1 MKKTI
6 FSLATLAMIAAS
18 CSDEVVNRTPDSLKD
33 IISFSS
39 DGTEGLISGSQ
50 TRAGFTS
57 ATDMVI
63 RLQSDDRSTA
73 ATATKYTCTTATAN
87 ADGEAYYSTV
97 GNNGDGFLSRYWD
110 DAHGRNS
117 LLSAYAVAVPNKSLS
132 ATALTA
138 NSLAGGATW
147 ATEATPNNSIT
158 WSVSTSNL
166 TTTNLDNE
174 DLTYSNN
181 IQADAT
187 LGINGR
193 YVWDYNEGKYK
204 PENLTQSTHSQ
215 LGSKRMRFTQSA
227 KLDENSILGTEAGHF
242 DKGHLHFQH
251 ALSRMT
257 IKIVEGDGFTKNETS
272 PTDFKWTSGGSEVS
286 KNTIQILANTVG
298 TSGTLDVKAGSWG
311 DPTNH
316 TKAGISTLATLGTSY
331 DSSTGVFSGD
341 YVDAAGY
348 YRAQMIPGFLFAKD
362 GTTNVLQFSIDNNTI
377 KVTNGM
383 IFKALYDNAGTG
395 SGKNG
400 LPLKDADNND
410 ITSYKMEQGKNYV
423 LEITVKKTGI
433 QAITATVAP
442 WVDVAGKIEVNN
454 AHLTFD
460 LKTSGTAC
468 DKDID
473 LYRLSDDNPSFNSN
487 EYTFTY
493 QGKNWKGN
501 YNDKTELLQSAKGTN
516 GKWTTPWYFESNKTY
531 YHFRTV
537 NKGTVIKDNDNTNDD
552 YFVIAGG
559 SQSTTDPHWGAPFET
574 VTATTTSKPALEY
587 DATNGGYKH
596 VHYAIGATESD
607 INIQE
612 LHMMSNINVIL
623 KTKAEGKVQLY
634 KPAVNYTNYNDYN
647 TTNNLTSG
655 QTGYLADQSAFD
667 ALTDAQK
674 IKTPAV
680 PTVVKITRLS
690 SQGKVYMGNGKVEPI
705 APVSPATYNDAAF
718 SHTMD
723 GPAATSASTFFKT
736 EDTETNVYSY
746 AVVPQELCRVANSTT
761 DDDYVGI
768 FIQTPDNNQY
778 YVIKKLSEILAN
790 EVDDQRN
797 QTKGQKITR
806 WFPGHKYTYT
816 ITITKTGI
824 QAITATVADWVD
836 VKADNIDI
844 NLEN

>member
-1 MKKTI
+1 MKLLPYSLI
-6 FSLATLAMIAAS
+6 LATAFVATG
-18 CSDEVVNRTPDSLKD
+18 CSDELSNLTPDNLKD

-39 DGTEGLISGSQ
+39 DGTEGVMAGPA
-50 TRAGFTS
+50 TRAGFAD
-57 ATDMVI
+57 ATEMVMRI
-63 RLQSDDRSTA
+63 QSDNRTNASDV
-73 ATATKYTCTTATAN
+73 KYTRTTATAN
-87 ADGEAYYSTV
+87 AQAAGKYYSTV
-97 GNNGDGFLSRYWD
+97 GTNGYLARYWD

-117 LLSAYAVAVPNKSLS
+117 LLSVYAAAVPNKSFS
-132 ATALTA
+132 AGGTTNLTA
-138 NSLAGGATW
+138 TSLAGGDPW
-147 ATEATPNNSIT
+147 ATEATPNNSIS
-158 WSVSTSNL
+158 WSVSTSSV
-166 TTTNLDNE
+166 TTDKIANE

-187 LGINGR
+187 LGKNGR
-193 YVWDYNEGKYK
+193 YVWDYTQNKHL
-204 PENLTQSTHSQ
+204 PEELTAITHPD
-215 LGSKRMRFTQSA
+215 LGNQRMRFTQA
-227 KLDENSILGTEAGHF
+227 GKLDETSALGTEAGHF

-257 IKIVEGDGFTKNETS
+257 IKIVEGEGFDKTS
-272 PTDFKWTSGGSEVS
+272 ANKDNDFKWTSGGSVDS
-286 KNTIQILANTVG
+286 NNTLQIVAGTVG
-298 TSGTLDVKAGSWG
+298 TTGTLDIKTGKW
-311 DPTNH
+311 TTT
-316 TKAGISTLATLGTSY
+316 TKSAITTLAPLGTTY
-331 DSSTGVFSGD
+331 TPATGVFSGA

-348 YRAQMIPGFLFAKD
+348 YRAQMLPDYKFSKD
-362 GTTNVLQFSIDNNTI
+362 GTTNVLQFSVDNNTCY
-377 KVTNGM
+377 VTDGM
-383 IFKALYDNAGTG
+383 IFKALNEYNGGSNITNSLITIDDNKIA
-395 SGKNG
+395 
-400 LPLKDADNND
+400 
-410 ITSYKMEQGKNYV
+410 MEQGKNYI

-433 QAITATVAP
+433 QALTATVAE
-442 WVDVAGKIEVNN
+442 WVDVQGKTDVNN

-460 LKTSGTAC
+460 LQTSGTAC

-473 LYRLSDDNPSFNSN
+473 LYRLGDDNPDFDAD

-501 YNDKTELLQSAKGTN
+501 YTDKTELLQSAKGSN

-537 NKGTVIKDNDNTNDD
+537 NKGTTIMDNNNANDD

-574 VTATTTSKPALEY
+574 VTATSTSKPALEY

-634 KPAVNYTNYNDYN
+634 KPAVGTQGESDYV
-647 TTNNLTSG
+647 
-655 QTGYLADQSAFD
+655 A
-667 ALTDAQK
+667 
-674 IKTPAV
+674 AV

-723 GPAATSASTFFKT
+723 GPDATSATTFFKT
-736 EDTETNVYSY
+736 ADTETNVYSY

-844 NLEN
+844 NLED

>member
-1 MKKTI
+1 MKKYIYPI
-6 FSLATLAMIAAS
+6 FAATAFVVVG
-18 CSDEVVNRTPDSLKD
+18 CTDDVVNLTPDSYKE

-39 DGTEGLISGSQ
+39 DGTEGAISGAQ
-50 TRAGFTS
+50 TRAGFASET
-57 ATDMVI
+57 AMVI
-63 RLQSDDRSTA
+63 RIQSDNRTNASDV
-73 ATATKYTCTTATAN
+73 KYTRTSATAN
-87 ADGEAYYSTV
+87 AQASGKYYSTV
-97 GNNGDGFLSRYWD
+97 GTNGYLARYWD

-117 LLSAYAVAVPNKSLS
+117 LLSVYAAAVPNKAFS
-132 ATALTA
+132 AGGTTNLTA
-138 NSLAGGATW
+138 TSLDGGDTW

-158 WSVSTSNL
+158 WSVATNSL
-166 TTTNLDNE
+166 TADKIANE

-187 LGINGR
+187 LGKNGR
-193 YVWDYNEGKYK
+193 YVWDYTTTNNYVPAE
-204 PENLTQSTHSQ
+204 LTADTHDK
-215 LGSKRMRFTQSA
+215 LGSKRMRFTQDGNLEETST
-227 KLDENSILGTEAGHF
+227 LGTEAGHF
-242 DKGHLHFQH
+242 DKGHLHFKH

-257 IKIVEGDGFTKNETS
+257 IKIIEGDGFMTTGDNKSN
-272 PTDFKWTSGGSEVS
+272 DFNWTSGGSTVTD
-286 KNTIQILANTVG
+286 NTIEILANTVG
-298 TSGTLDVKAGSWG
+298 TTGTLDIKTGKW
-311 DPTNH
+311 TIT
-316 TKAGISTLATLGTSY
+316 TKSAIKSLAALGTTC
-331 DSSTGVFSGD
+331 SSEGAFSGS

-348 YRAQMIPGFLFAKD
+348 YRAQMLPDYEFAKD

-377 KVTNGM
+377 KVTDGM
-383 IFKALYDNAGTG
+383 IFKAL
-395 SGKNG
+395 
-400 LPLKDADNND
+400 KDYNSESNVTNKLITIADNK
-410 ITSYKMEQGKNYV
+410 IAMEQGKNYI
-423 LEITVKKTGI
+423 LEITIKKTGI
-433 QAITATVAP
+433 QAITATVAE
-442 WVDVAGKIEVNN
+442 WVNVQGATEVNN

-473 LYRLSDDNPSFNSN
+473 LYRLGDDNPEFNSD

-493 QGKNWKGN
+493 NGTKWEGN
-501 YNDKTELLQSAKGTN
+501 YTDKTELLHSAKGTN

-537 NKGTVIKDNDNTNDD
+537 NKGTTIQDNNDDTKDD
-552 YFVIAGG
+552 YFEIAGG

-574 VTATTTSKPALEY
+574 VTATSTSKPALEY

-596 VHYAIGATESD
+596 VHNAIGATESD

-634 KPAVNYTNYNDYN
+634 KPAVGTQGESDYV
-647 TTNNLTSG
+647 
-655 QTGYLADQSAFD
+655 A
-667 ALTDAQK
+667 
-674 IKTPAV
+674 AV

-723 GPAATSASTFFKT
+723 GPDATSATTFFKT

-746 AVVPQELCRVANSTT
+746 AVVPQELCRVSNSTS
-761 DDDYVGI
+761 DGDYVGI

-778 YVIKKLSEILAN
+778 YVIKKLSEIVASS
-790 EVDDQRN
+790 VDDQRN
-797 QTKGQKITR
+797 QAENAKITR

-836 VKADNIDI
+836 VKAENIDI
-844 NLEN
+844 NLES